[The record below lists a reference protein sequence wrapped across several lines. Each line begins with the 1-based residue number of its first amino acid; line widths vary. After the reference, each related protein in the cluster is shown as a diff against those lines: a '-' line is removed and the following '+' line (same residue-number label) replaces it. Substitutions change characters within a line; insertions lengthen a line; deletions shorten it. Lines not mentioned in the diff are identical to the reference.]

1 MYVVVPP
8 VWKELVSDQKV
19 SSQEMSLVELGSYQD
34 VSACLVEVS
43 RRISQLQLVDQC
55 FLVDQIVRQPT

>member
-43 RRISQLQLVDQC
+43 RRISQLQLVDQ
-55 FLVDQIVRQPT
+55 